1 MYMTAALG
9 TSPYDAISFILAKK
23 VPHVP
28 FKYVRIAWDTSF
40 LLLGWIAGGN
50 VGPVTFAIAFFLG
63 ADIGGRGSTL
73 SVTQKGDMNIW
84 KVENPAGEIQTI
96 EVNKKDANKY

>member
-1 MYMTAALG
+1 MCIR
-9 TSPYDAISFILAKK
+9 D
-23 VPHVP
+23 
-28 FKYVRIAWDTSF
+28 R
-40 LLLGWIAGGN
+40 
-50 VGPVTFAIAFFLG
+50 
-63 ADIGGRGSTL
+63 DIGGRGSTL